1 MNDNASELTKSDL
14 ADAGRE
20 DRPMRTEA
28 NSPVVLEKEVSGD
41 FIVVGGGLS
50 GVCAALAAPSSTQ

>member
-1 MNDNASELTKSDL
+1 MDGKTLELTRSDL

-28 NSPVVLEKEVSGD
+28 SSPVVLE
-41 FIVVGGGLS
+41 
-50 GVCAALAAPSSTQ
+50 